1 MYMSYCRH
9 EGTFTELRACL
20 SDADEHY
27 CEEAEYEVSD
37 REIRYFRE
45 MVEYFV
51 DWCSEMSLIDENG
64 ELDREK
70 LDEICEM
77 MGKSFGEGEE

>member
-1 MYMSYCRH
+1 M
-9 EGTFTELRACL
+9 
-20 SDADEHY
+20 
-27 CEEAEYEVSD
+27 
-37 REIRYFRE
+37 
-45 MVEYFV
+45 

-70 LDEICEM
+70 LDEICEL